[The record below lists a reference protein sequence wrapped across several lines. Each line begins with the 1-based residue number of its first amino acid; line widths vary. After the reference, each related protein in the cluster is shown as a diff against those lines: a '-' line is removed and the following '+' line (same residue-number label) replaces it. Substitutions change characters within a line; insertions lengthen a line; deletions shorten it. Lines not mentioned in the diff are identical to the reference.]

1 MEIFSICQVC
11 PTALGRILYFMYS
24 GHIRITE
31 LTVCQLLPAA
41 TMFQVP
47 NVIDACCAFLERQL
61 DPTNAIGIASFA
73 EQHGCTNLK
82 QRASQ
87 FIERHF
93 TQVSKYDGT
102 LSQSNLIIYKSQICQ
117 EEEFLQL
124 SVIQLIQLIRKDEL
138 NVQEEREV
146 YNAVLKWVKYD
157 EDSRY
162 PKMEH
167 ILYAVRCQFLTPNFL
182 KEQMS
187 NCDVL
192 KKAPAC
198 REYLARIFK
207 DLTLHKRSAV
217 KERKPN
223 TTRMI
228 FISGGYF
235 RHSLD
240 ILEAFNVDDKT
251 WTLLPRLR
259 VPRSGLGAAF
269 LKGTFY
275 AVGGRNNSPGSSY
288 DSDWVDRY
296 VNCIDS
302 VVDVMMFFDLSGTI
316 H

>member
-1 MEIFSICQVC
+1 MARLI
-11 PTALGRILYFMYS
+11 GFMYT
-24 GHIRITE
+24 GKIRVTE

-41 TMFQVP
+41 TMFQVA
-47 NVIDACCAFLERQL
+47 NVIEACCTFLERQL
-61 DPTNAIGIASFA
+61 DPTNAIGIANFA
-73 EQHGCTNLK
+73 EQHSCVSLK
-82 QRASQ
+82 QKANQ

-93 TQVSKYDGT
+93 TQVSFPNFPGNT
-102 LSQSNLIIYKSQICQ
+102 FSNQVFIQICQ

-124 SVIQLIQLIRKDEL
+124 SAMQLVSLIRKDEL

-157 EDSRY
+157 EDNRY

-182 KEQMS
+182 KEQMK

-192 KKAPAC
+192 RRVPAC

-207 DLTLHKRSAV
+207 DLTLHKRPV
-217 KERKPN
+217 VRERKPN

-228 FISGGYF
+228 FVAGGYF
-235 RHSLD
+235 QHSLD
-240 ILEAFNVDDKT
+240 TLEGFNVDDKT
-251 WTLLPRLR
+251 WTTLPKLT

-275 AVGGRNNSPGSSY
+275 AVSIF
-288 DSDWVDRY
+288 V
-296 VNCIDS
+296 
-302 VVDVMMFFDLSGTI
+302 

>member
-1 MEIFSICQVC
+1 MS
-11 PTALGRILYFMYS
+11 A
-24 GHIRITE
+24 
-31 LTVCQLLPAA
+31 
-41 TMFQVP
+41 
-47 NVIDACCAFLERQL
+47 
-61 DPTNAIGIASFA
+61 
-73 EQHGCTNLK
+73 
-82 QRASQ
+82 
-87 FIERHF
+87 
-93 TQVSKYDGT
+93 
-102 LSQSNLIIYKSQICQ
+102 
-117 EEEFLQL
+117 
-124 SVIQLIQLIRKDEL
+124 IQLIQLIRKDEL

-187 NCDVL
+187 NCAVL
-192 KKAPAC
+192 KKVPAC

-207 DLTLHKRSAV
+207 DLTLHKRSVV

-296 VNCIDS
+296 VYFIDTKYLKICFPCRITEKPINNNNYSLSILSIYRQFFFS
-302 VVDVMMFFDLSGTI
+302 VCFYGHGNKFATGNIFYFFIVVITASKQVS
-316 H
+316 

>member
-1 MEIFSICQVC
+1 M
-11 PTALGRILYFMYS
+11 GRILFFMYS
-24 GHIRITE
+24 GRIRVTE

-41 TMFQVP
+41 TMFQVT

-61 DPTNAIGIASFA
+61 DPTNAIGIANFA
-73 EQHGCTNLK
+73 EQHGCNELK
-82 QRASQ
+82 QKGNQ

-93 TQVSKYDGT
+93 T
-102 LSQSNLIIYKSQICQ
+102 QICQ

-124 SVIQLIQLIRKDEL
+124 TAIQLVQLIRKDEL

-146 YNAVLKWVKYD
+146 YNAVLKWVRYD

-182 KEQMS
+182 KEQMR
-187 NCDVL
+187 NCEVL

-207 DLTLHKRSAV
+207 DLTLHKKSVV
-217 KERKPN
+217 KVRTPN
-223 TTRMI
+223 TPRMI

-235 RHSLD
+235 QHSLD
-240 ILEAFNVDDKT
+240 LLEGYNVDEKT
-251 WTLLPRLR
+251 WTTLPRLR

-275 AVGGRNNSPGSSY
+275 AVGGRNNSPDASY
-288 DSDWVDRY
+288 DSDWVDK
-296 VNCIDS
+296 
-302 VVDVMMFFDLSGTI
+302 
-316 H
+316 

>member
-1 MEIFSICQVC
+1 M
-11 PTALGRILYFMYS
+11 
-24 GHIRITE
+24 
-31 LTVCQLLPAA
+31 
-41 TMFQVP
+41 
-47 NVIDACCAFLERQL
+47 
-61 DPTNAIGIASFA
+61 
-73 EQHGCTNLK
+73 
-82 QRASQ
+82 
-87 FIERHF
+87 
-93 TQVSKYDGT
+93 
-102 LSQSNLIIYKSQICQ
+102 
-117 EEEFLQL
+117 
-124 SVIQLIQLIRKDEL
+124 IRKDEL

-192 KKAPAC
+192 KKVPAC

-296 VNCIDS
+296 VDCINLLLIDNDERCTFQVQS
-302 VVDVMMFFDLSGTI
+302 TN
-316 H
+316 